1 MRKLV
6 ALLLCVVM
14 LSASARVI
22 KMPLAKNA
30 LSHEFI
36 ESVEL
41 TDDSTT
47 FTIAM
52 FHLPGYWCSLDTLAL
67 RGKVSGKEY
76 PLLGVKDYTFNEK
89 KTMPE
94 SGVWRFKV
102 SFPPLD
108 DRDSIVDLVENN
120 SLSGFYDVRLS
131 PNPPAG
137 KIHTRIEGIYPGKE
151 KALVIEDASASSHDA
166 VRKVWI
172 PVEEDGHFSYDM
184 YSDDVKGLVI
194 TEKDMYLKG
203 IFRLPRMLS
212 ENTVITV
219 SYEAE
224 EDGRYT
230 PKISAPA
237 GTLTHEL
244 NEIETY
250 AMDLWDNAPVVH
262 RRDSLEKAKKYY
274 SPELYRLME
283 LYEKHP
289 EQKDSIGELVNEL
302 WKQGKARSKEGQ
314 LAEEAVEKFGTVDLQ
329 NLKIAKAVEKRSFAG
344 LFTLV
349 HASWYTKDT
358 APITAAWREY
368 YADLFPGHPYTERL
382 KMLSETTDP
391 VPGNKFV
398 DFSAPDLQGEVH
410 RVSDL
415 VKGHPALIDLWAT
428 WCMPCR
434 RTAISMKPVYEK
446 YADKGFVIV
455 GVGANESLDKIKLAA
470 EKDNYPWTVLAEVAG
485 KNGIWAKYRCS
496 NAGGTS
502 VLVDAGGTIV
512 SVYPKA
518 EEVEKY
524 LEEYYGN
531 SGNAKK

>member
-67 RGKVSGKEY
+67 RGTVSGKEY
-76 PLLGVKDYTFNEK
+76 PLLSVKDYTFNEK

-94 SGVWRFKV
+94 SGVWRFKA
-102 SFPPLD
+102 SFAPLD
-108 DRDSIVDLVENN
+108 ACDAIVNLLEKN
-120 SLSGFYDVRLS
+120 SPAGFYNVRLS
-131 PNPPAG
+131 STPPAG
-137 KIHTRIEGIYPGKE
+137 KIHTRIEGTYPGKD
-151 KALVIEDASASSHDA
+151 KALVIEDATAQPNDPG
-166 VRKVWI
+166 RRIWI

-184 YSDDVKGLVI
+184 YSDDVQGLVI

-203 IFRLPRMLS
+203 RFRNPRMLS
-212 ENTVITV
+212 EDAVITV
-219 SYEAE
+219 NYKKNE
-224 EDGRYT
+224 EGEFT
-230 PKISAPA
+230 PTFSAPA

-244 NEIETY
+244 NEIEAY
-250 AMDLWDNAPVVH
+250 AMDLWNKAPVVH

-274 SPELYRLME
+274 TPELYRLEE
-283 LYEKHP
+283 LYKKHP

-455 GVGANESLDKIKLAA
+455 GVGANESFEQIKRAA

-485 KNGIWAKYRCS
+485 QNGIWAKYRCS

-502 VLVDAGGTIV
+502 VLVDADGTIV

-524 LEEYYGN
+524 LEEFYGN
-531 SGNAKK
+531 TGKPQK

>member
-6 ALLLCVVM
+6 ALLLCAVM

-36 ESVEL
+36 ESVQL
-41 TDDSTT
+41 TDDSTA

-52 FHLPGYWCSLDTLAL
+52 LHLPGYWCSLDTLRL
-67 RGKVSGKEY
+67 RGAVSGKEY
-76 PLLGVKDYTFNEK
+76 PLLGVKDYTFNDK

-120 SLSGFYDVRLS
+120 SQAGFYDVRLS
-131 PNPPAG
+131 SNPPAG
-137 KIHTRIEGIYPGKE
+137 KIHTRIEGIYPGKD
-151 KALVIEDASASSHDA
+151 KALLIEEASASSHDP
-166 VRKVWI
+166 VRSLWI
-172 PVEEDGHFSYDM
+172 PVDDDGHFSYDL
-184 YSDDVKGLVI
+184 YSDDMQPLVI
-194 TEKDMYLKG
+194 TEKDMHFKG
-203 IFRLPRMLS
+203 MSRLPRMFS
-212 ENTVITV
+212 ENAVITV
-219 SYEAE
+219 GYEE
-224 EDGRYT
+224 KGEGDYKQ
-230 PKISAPA
+230 KISAPA
-237 GTLTHEL
+237 GTMTHEL
-244 NEIETY
+244 NEIENY
-250 AMDLWDNAPVVH
+250 ASDLWKNAPAVH
-262 RRDSLEKAKKYY
+262 YRDSLEKAGKYY
-274 SPELYRLME
+274 TPEYYRLKDLYRQ
-283 LYEKHP
+283 YPEK
-289 EQKDSIGELVNEL
+289 KDSIGQLVNEL
-302 WKQGKARSKEGQ
+302 WKQDKARTKEGE

-329 NLKIAKAVEKRSFAG
+329 NLKIAKAVENRSFAG

-382 KMLSETTDP
+382 RLLSETTDP

-455 GVGANESLDKIKLAA
+455 GVGANDSLDKIKLAA

-485 KNGIWAKYRCS
+485 QNGIWAKYRCS
-496 NAGGTS
+496 NSGGTS
-502 VLVDAGGTIV
+502 VLVDTDGTIV

-524 LEEYYGN
+524 LEEFYSN